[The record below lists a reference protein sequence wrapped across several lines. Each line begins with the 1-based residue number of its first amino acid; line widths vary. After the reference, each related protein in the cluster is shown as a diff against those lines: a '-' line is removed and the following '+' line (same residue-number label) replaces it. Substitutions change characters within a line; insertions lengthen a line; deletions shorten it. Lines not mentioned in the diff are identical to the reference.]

1 MLEMNRVIDR
11 IEELLTNDIDIAV
24 LSREALTSEY
34 HLRRMFVT
42 LSGISLAEYVRH
54 RRLTVATAD
63 LLAGLPVLEVAFKYR
78 YASPEAFTRAFRRF
92 HGLNPSVARQNDARL
107 RSQPRLRFQIIVKGV
122 TNMDYRIIEKPGF
135 YLTGFRTQVPL
146 VHTGPNE
153 AIINFEKS
161 LDPAAK
167 AALIKLNDTEPS
179 GQLSISTEIEDPTT
193 EGTLLD
199 YWHAAATTQAT
210 NDPRFDQLVVPAG
223 TWVVFETEG
232 PYPEAMQQMWADA
245 ATEWF
250 PANPYHWA
258 PGPQMLHVDYDQ
270 DVARARAELWLPI
283 TPAGDQNH

>member
-11 IEELLTNDIDIAV
+11 IEELLTDDIDIIA

-34 HLRRMFVT
+34 HLRRMFAT
-42 LSGISLAEYVRH
+42 LAGISLSEYVRH
-54 RRLTVATAD
+54 RRLSVATAD
-63 LLAGLPVLEVAFKYR
+63 LLAGAPVLEVAIKYR

-92 HGLNPSVARQNDARL
+92 HGLNPSDVRRSNARL
-107 RSQPRLRFQIIVKGV
+107 RSQPRLRFQLIVTGV
-122 TNMDYRIIEKPGF
+122 TNMDYRIVEKPSF

-161 LDPAAK
+161 LDPADK
-167 AALIKLNDTEPS
+167 AALMELNNTAPA

-193 EGTLLD
+193 EGTKLE
-199 YWHAAATTQAT
+199 YWHAVATTQST
-210 NDPRFDQLVVPAG
+210 DNHRFEQIPVPAG
-223 TWVVFETEG
+223 TWVVFETTG

-258 PGPQMLHVDYDQ
+258 PGPQLLHVEYSQDYATAQ
-270 DVARARAELWLPI
+270 AELWLPI
-283 TPAGDQNH
+283 TPADGQN